1 LDDIFRCTAQ
11 EKTIMRDQRSCI
23 QICFICYV
31 AFFTVACSVQ
41 KGTKPDNWAM
51 NNALIGP
58 DSPIEIAAGSSYQ
71 ARAMYPVPDGP
82 LFPLKASVT
91 WSIEPAIKGIAIDK
105 TGKISVDADV
115 PHGTTATVRGDV
127 ENGRRKLSTKIYVFH
142 PAVNPLIGQW
152 HVDTRVAC
160 GESLEM
166 RAAAERRLSLRGN
179 NWKFHVSQ
187 DFWVGTENNI
197 AAGVQL
203 SGTYELAVKDSKIT
217 LTPKWP
223 KKPVSNWSY
232 ILKDDSKTLI
242 LMPLEPQ
249 DDLEPGCGYILSR

>member
-1 LDDIFRCTAQ
+1 MGDP
-11 EKTIMRDQRSCI
+11 RSCI
-23 QICFICYV
+23 RICFICCV
-31 AFFTVACSVQ
+31 AFFTVACSAQ
-41 KGTKPDNWAM
+41 KQGTKADNWAI
-51 NNALIGP
+51 NNAMIGP
-58 DSPIEIAAGSSYQ
+58 DSPIEISVGSSYQ

-105 TGKISVDADV
+105 TGKISVNADV

-142 PAVNPLIGQW
+142 PDMNPLIGQW
-152 HVDTRVAC
+152 HVDTRAAC

-166 RAAAERRLSLRGN
+166 RAAAVPRLSVRGN

-187 DFWVGTENNI
+187 EFWVGRENNI
-197 AAGVQL
+197 AAGVRL
-203 SGTYELAVKDSKIT
+203 SGTYELTLNAAKIT

-223 KKPVSNWSY
+223 KKPASNWSY

-249 DDLEPGCGYILSR
+249 DDLEPGCGYILTR

>member
-1 LDDIFRCTAQ
+1 MGDP
-11 EKTIMRDQRSCI
+11 RSCI
-23 QICFICYV
+23 QICFICCI

-41 KGTKPDNWAM
+41 KQGTKQDNWPI
-51 NNALIGP
+51 NNAMIGP

-105 TGKISVDADV
+105 TGKISVNADV
-115 PHGTTATVRGDV
+115 PHGTTAIVLGDV
-127 ENGRRKLSTKIYVFH
+127 ENGRRKLSTKIYVSH
-142 PAVNPLIGQW
+142 PDVNPLIGMW

-166 RAAAERRLSLRGN
+166 RAATVPRLSLRGN

-187 DFWVGTENNI
+187 EFWVGTEHNI
-197 AAGVQL
+197 AAGIRL
-203 SGTYELAVKDSKIT
+203 SGNYELDLKASRIT
-217 LTPKWP
+217 LIPKWP

-232 ILKDDSKTLI
+232 ILRDENKTLI
-242 LMPLEPQ
+242 LMPMETQ
-249 DDLEPGCGYILSR
+249 DELEPGCGYILVR